1 MEYLLIPLGCAL
13 ASLKVTVQSKFSKNG
28 THTLSQNLFF
38 TAIMFLT
45 ISLIFLPTLFD
56 GGISST
62 TVFYAAL
69 VGGLSFLYQIFYVM
83 ALSLGRMTLTVIINN
98 FGMLVPMIVSVVV
111 VGDTLTPFICIGAVL
126 ALVSLCL
133 TVANKKGKKSAGV
146 GEGAKWLIL
155 SLLVFLTNG
164 FAATAQKMYTARA
177 GADFQIFEFVCIAYM
192 FASAFCFA
200 ALAVSAPK
208 EKRQGIK
215 ITDRKTVLLGA
226 CVGMALGIFQCV
238 NTLAISLI
246 PGSIYYP
253 VYNCGTSLMLAL
265 IGAVLFKERFTLRQY
280 IGIAIGVIAILL
292 LCI

>member
-1 MEYLLIPLGCAL
+1 
-13 ASLKVTVQSKFSKNG
+13 
-28 THTLSQNLFF
+28 
-38 TAIMFLT
+38 MFLT

-155 SLLVFLTNG
+155 SILVFLTNG

-215 ITDRKTVLLGA
+215 IADRKTVLLGA

-246 PGSIYYP
+246 PGSVYYP
-253 VYNCGTSLMLAL
+253 IYNCGVSLMLAL